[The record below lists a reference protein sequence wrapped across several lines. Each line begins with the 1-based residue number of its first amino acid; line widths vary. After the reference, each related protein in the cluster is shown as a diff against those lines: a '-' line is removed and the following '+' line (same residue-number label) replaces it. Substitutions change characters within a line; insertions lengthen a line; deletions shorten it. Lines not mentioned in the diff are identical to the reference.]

1 MRLRQ
6 ETGLSSA
13 KAVLTGRLEVVNQA
27 ERSSRTV
34 RNVFVLV
41 QPTFALGPGH
51 DGVAH
56 RSVTEVVMAAQAHGV
71 TLEIAVLTR
80 RGPFELTILILH
92 LSKPVG
98 CAHGIAN
105 AQEPRNRI
113 VAVGTFG

>member
-1 MRLRQ
+1 
-6 ETGLSSA
+6 
-13 KAVLTGRLEVVNQA
+13 
-27 ERSSRTV
+27 
-34 RNVFVLV
+34 
-41 QPTFALGPGH
+41 
-51 DGVAH
+51 
-56 RSVTEVVMAAQAHGV
+56 MAAQAHGV